1 MILLCAL
8 ALGALL
14 SGPAWAAGTD
24 DQGAAPAASSDPS
37 AEDTPDEQIIV
48 IGRREIARR
57 RAEIDRDLKKLG
69 YDAKDRDGVTVYRP
83 DVYWHPSVWVYDD
96 GYVVVKRS
104 PVRFEPPI
112 DGSSPL
118 RYLACLP
125 PFTPMCVRLAGQT
138 ISKHKLEP
146 QKYEVVYA
154 IQPEVRAWQA
164 ALASQATSVR
174 VGQEVPAL
182 LVGTWE
188 RGEPMEPGGPPLP
201 TPAERRQAILKFWA
215 TRADNEEGSAVR
227 GVVADFVRFVVQESD
242 TPAPPEEI
250 AAAEALCSCG
260 SLLPAEPPPSSP
272 GSAGP
277 PP

>member
-1 MILLCAL
+1 LSPLVAL
-8 ALGALL
+8 SLGALL
-14 SGPAWAAGTD
+14 SGRAAAQEAADPGAG
-24 DQGAAPAASSDPS
+24 QGDEQAET

-69 YDAKDRDGVTVYRP
+69 YAARDRGDVTVYRP

-96 GYVVVKRS
+96 GFVVVKRS

-112 DGSSPL
+112 EGSSPL

-138 ISKHKLEP
+138 INKRKLEP
-146 QKYEVVYA
+146 QKAEVVYA
-154 IQPEVRAWQA
+154 IQPEVRAWQE
-164 ALASQATSVR
+164 ALAHQATSVR

-188 RGEPMEPGGPPLP
+188 RGEPMDPGGPTLP
-201 TPAERRQAILKFWA
+201 TPVDRRRAILTFWA
-215 TRADNEEGSAVR
+215 TRADTEEGSAVR
-227 GVVADFVRFVVQESD
+227 AVVSDFVRYVVQESD
-242 TPAPPEEI
+242 TPATPAEI
-250 AAAEALCSCG
+250 GAAEAMCACG
-260 SLLPAEPPPSSP
+260 ALLPAQAPPASP
-272 GSAGP
+272 AP
-277 PP
+277 